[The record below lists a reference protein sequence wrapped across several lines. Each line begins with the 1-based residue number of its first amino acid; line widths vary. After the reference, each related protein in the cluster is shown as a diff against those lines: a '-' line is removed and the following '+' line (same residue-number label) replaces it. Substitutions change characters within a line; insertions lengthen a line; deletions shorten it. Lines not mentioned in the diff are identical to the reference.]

1 MRVRYVA
8 LIILSILMSGL
19 SAHALGGKE
28 DPLIEADRLIA
39 AQEYDQAILYLAD
52 FMKQYPER
60 FEEGQKKLQKI
71 AKLRAEWNEKALEL
85 FRPGISDDEIK
96 AIIEDM
102 TGIEDP
108 SNETMRDFIAKTY
121 EYAEFTTN
129 RDTFESIMA
138 RGRELINQGSYAQA
152 MNLYASG
159 FTLYRQRFLDSG
171 VSQELIDSSI
181 ATTEEVNTAIAYY
194 AEVGSRLRD
203 ASRALAAAYEDYA
216 RAPAS
221 REAAA
226 GQALAA
232 AMETERLAAAEHAKV
247 RRLVVDAGRALEAN
261 FAQFKSE
268 QATATDNSYL
278 PFASR
283 LVLGRSSETLPE
295 GVAGAMDADWDQA
308 LKRARDAVDRALTD
322 ALAAARLAYTGG
334 QWQEAGT
341 AFDKAAALA
350 ERAVPM
356 QALWAHYVPS
366 DLAQRQT
373 NFGTAKLAE
382 QGAFYLSYL
391 HAADSARAWSA
402 LAGLRLD
409 LSQEAGLA
417 ESYQPADSRT
427 EGLDGFV
434 RRRTAILALIQEAS
448 DLQTASGDRAQELA
462 RFVNLGYGLSAAME
476 LQGALDGSVQ
486 AGIDQARTDET
497 SLVGKQAAWEY
508 GLMAADLEGTA
519 TLVAEGTTLLQG
531 LPSEDP
537 NLPDAVLKYPGK
549 ALASF
554 TKVDGDLKALS
565 KRLTDYLAAYR
576 ALPAYLASSVSVLEW
591 VEKAASLS
599 QALAERTAENAGLLA
614 RASEQKRLADL
625 AANEAQRRVD
635 EARSALRAANF
646 ETARERLDRAS
657 ERYVAS
663 LGYEE
668 NPELRA
674 SSDTLL
680 AELGAAIVKAQND
693 LVIAETSRLRTEG
706 KSLYLQGQFARAESS
721 LLQARSTWSRT
732 NDKPETEVEYWLK
745 LVQTA
750 LQVESGRDIPVTA
763 PLYPEMSLLLSQ
775 AKSLFE
781 EGAAFMSSRD
791 TRSALEVL
799 GQAREKIAEVK
810 VMFPLNQAARV
821 LDLRIDQLVDSDQ
834 FNRKFA
840 DMVTEARRKVDA
852 RQDLATVYSDLKD
865 LYEINPRYSGLRE
878 LIERVEILIGI
889 RLPPPDPKAVAE
901 ARQLTQAAQAIYDS
915 GDRSRFPTALA
926 QLERALVLDP
936 NNETA
941 SRLKD
946 RILLYTGGTQTI
958 VLPAAAEALYAE
970 AESAFSRADYIGA
983 RARLSRLLSAYA
995 QASRVQKVVELD
1007 NRLKA
1012 LGY

>member
-1 MRVRYVA
+1 
-8 LIILSILMSGL
+8 
-19 SAHALGGKE
+19 
-28 DPLIEADRLIA
+28 
-39 AQEYDQAILYLAD
+39 
-52 FMKQYPER
+52 
-60 FEEGQKKLQKI
+60 
-71 AKLRAEWNEKALEL
+71 
-85 FRPGISDDEIK
+85 
-96 AIIEDM
+96 
-102 TGIEDP
+102 
-108 SNETMRDFIAKTY
+108 
-121 EYAEFTTN
+121 
-129 RDTFESIMA
+129 
-138 RGRELINQGSYAQA
+138 
-152 MNLYASG
+152 
-159 FTLYRQRFLDSG
+159 
-171 VSQELIDSSI
+171 
-181 ATTEEVNTAIAYY
+181 
-194 AEVGSRLRD
+194 
-203 ASRALAAAYEDYA
+203 
-216 RAPAS
+216 
-221 REAAA
+221 
-226 GQALAA
+226 
-232 AMETERLAAAEHAKV
+232 
-247 RRLVVDAGRALEAN
+247 
-261 FAQFKSE
+261 
-268 QATATDNSYL
+268 
-278 PFASR
+278 
-283 LVLGRSSETLPE
+283 
-295 GVAGAMDADWDQA
+295 
-308 LKRARDAVDRALTD
+308 
-322 ALAAARLAYTGG
+322 
-334 QWQEAGT
+334 
-341 AFDKAAALA
+341 
-350 ERAVPM
+350 
-356 QALWAHYVPS
+356 
-366 DLAQRQT
+366 
-373 NFGTAKLAE
+373 
-382 QGAFYLSYL
+382 
-391 HAADSARAWSA
+391 
-402 LAGLRLD
+402 
-409 LSQEAGLA
+409 
-417 ESYQPADSRT
+417 
-427 EGLDGFV
+427 
-434 RRRTAILALIQEAS
+434 
-448 DLQTASGDRAQELA
+448 
-462 RFVNLGYGLSAAME
+462 
-476 LQGALDGSVQ
+476 
-486 AGIDQARTDET
+486 
-497 SLVGKQAAWEY
+497 
-508 GLMAADLEGTA
+508 A
-519 TLVAEGTTLLQG
+519 TLVAEGTSLLGRETL
-531 LPSEDP
+531 EDP

-926 QLERALVLDP
+926 QLERALVLNP